1 MSRIREEKLRAAQ
14 AQALANK
21 KSKQNKSDSKSSS
34 FRQKRLNSIRSTA
47 SNVKSQKENTMTK
60 NSKKDSYLLFKLN
73 KRLFDVRHKKR
84 TEKLKNK
91 RTEGKRGS

>member
-21 KSKQNKSDSKSSS
+21 KSKQNKSDGGKSSS

-47 SNVKSQKENTMTK
+47 SNVKSQKENAMTK
-60 NSKKDSYLLFKLN
+60 NSKN
-73 KRLFDVRHKKR
+73 
-84 TEKLKNK
+84 
-91 RTEGKRGS
+91 